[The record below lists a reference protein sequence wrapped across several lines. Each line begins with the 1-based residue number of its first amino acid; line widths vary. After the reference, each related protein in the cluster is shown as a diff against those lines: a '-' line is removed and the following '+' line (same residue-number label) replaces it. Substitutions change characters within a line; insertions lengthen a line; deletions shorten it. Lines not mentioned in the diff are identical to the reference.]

1 MTGQAGEPA
10 GEGRLVVGLV
20 RGIHGLRGA
29 VRVEVL
35 TDDAARFDAGSVMHP
50 EGTDRRLTVR
60 SAQKDGPGLLVHFAE
75 VTDRN
80 AAETLR
86 DAYLEAEPPADAPD
100 DGAYYWHE
108 VIGTPVLTRG
118 GESLG
123 TVEDVFRAGEAEVYV
138 VRGPRGELL
147 VPAVAGVVVELAPR
161 DGRIVID
168 EEALGLTGEPVED
181 EARPDPGSAGP

>member
-1 MTGQAGEPA
+1 MTGQPGAAA

-29 VRVEVL
+29 VRVEIL
-35 TDDAARFDAGSVMHP
+35 TDDATRFDAGSVLHP
-50 EGTDRRLTVR
+50 EGSDRRLTVR

-108 VIGTPVLTRG
+108 VVGTPVLTRSG
-118 GESLG
+118 DSLG
-123 TVEDVFRAGEAEVYV
+123 SVEDVFRAGEAEVYV
-138 VRGPRGELL
+138 VRGPRGEIL
-147 VPAVAGVVVELAPR
+147 VPAVASVVVELAPR
-161 DGRIVID
+161 EGRIVID
-168 EEALGLTGEPVED
+168 EEALGLTGEPVEED
-181 EARPDPGSAGP
+181 ISPEP